1 MSNSIFSLANK
12 VAIVTG
18 GKRGIGKA
26 IALAFAEAGADVA
39 ICGRVIE
46 DGELE
51 ATAGEIQKLGQRSLA
66 IQADVTRKAEVD
78 NLVQKVM
85 HEFGTIDI
93 LVNNA
98 GIMIRAPL
106 LDMPE
111 DDWEKVINVHLKGCY
126 LCCQAVG
133 RIMTKQGRGNIIN
146 IASGAAFKA
155 NINRGAYCAAK
166 AGMLMLTRVLALEVG
181 SYNVRV
187 NAIAPGFIK
196 TELNRAIWDDPE
208 TLEQFLTRRA
218 TPLGRTIGKPSDIV
232 GAALLLA
239 SDASSY
245 MTGQT
250 IVVDGGTLL

>member
-1 MSNSIFSLANK
+1 MSSSIFSLANK

-18 GKRGIGKA
+18 GKRGIGRA

-39 ICGRVIE
+39 VCGRVIE

-51 ATAGEIQKLGQRSLA
+51 ATAQEIQRLGQRSLA
-66 IQADVTRKAEVD
+66 IQADVSRKADMD
-78 NLVQKVM
+78 NLVQRVM
-85 HEFGTIDI
+85 DEFGTIDI

-111 DDWEKVINVHLKGCY
+111 DDWDKIINVHLKGCY
-126 LCCQAVG
+126 LCSQAVG
-133 RIMTKQGRGNIIN
+133 RIMTKQKRGNIIN
-146 IASGAAFKA
+146 IASGAAIKA
-155 NINRGAYCAAK
+155 NITRGAYGAAK

-187 NAIAPGFIK
+187 NAIAPGLIK
-196 TELNRAIWDDPE
+196 TEFSRHVWGNPE
-208 TLEQFLTRRA
+208 ALKQFLSRRPIA
-218 TPLGRTIGKPSDIV
+218 LGRAGEPSDIV
-232 GAALLLA
+232 GAALFLA

-250 IVVDGGTLL
+250 IVIDGGVSC

>member
-1 MSNSIFSLANK
+1 MSSPVFSLADK

-39 ICGRVIE
+39 ICDRVIE

-51 ATAGEIQKLGQRSLA
+51 ATAEEIQKLGQRSLA
-66 IQADVTRKAEVD
+66 IQADVARKAEVD

-85 HEFGTIDI
+85 HEFGTVDI

-98 GIMIRAPL
+98 GIMIRALL

-133 RIMTKQGRGNIIN
+133 RIMTKQGRGSIIN
-146 IASGAAFKA
+146 IASIAAIKA
-155 NINRGAYCAAK
+155 NIARGAYGAAK
-166 AGMLMLTRVLALEVG
+166 AGILMLTRVLALEVG

-196 TELNRAIWDDPE
+196 TELNRSIWDDPE
-208 TLEQFLTRRA
+208 ALKQFLTGRPIA
-218 TPLGRTIGKPSDIV
+218 LGRAGDTSEIT
-232 GAALLLA
+232 GAAIFLA

-250 IVVDGGTLL
+250 IVIDGGVSC